1 MLVGRSGG
9 GGGGSGGGGSGGG
22 GGGGGLFGTPGEDP
36 ERLSEEERA
45 EILKNIIETFVE
57 PNAWDSEFAFIR
69 YYQGNLIILA
79 PDWIHRQISGYPYAP
94 QNPRK
99 IKNNRV
105 VSERRYVKF
114 TPTLSIID
122 SVDFQTIPVSGTV
135 GGTTSP

>member
-1 MLVGRSGG
+1 MI
-9 GGGGSGGGGSGGG
+9 
-22 GGGGGLFGTPGEDP
+22 
-36 ERLSEEERA
+36 EE
-45 EILKNIIETFVE
+45 FVE
-57 PNAWDSEFAFIR
+57 PDAWGLYANSR
-69 YYQGNLIILA
+69 YYQGVFIIQA

-99 IKNNRV
+99 TRNNRV